1 MAAQFSFAFLEF
13 CWGTKR
19 YASPFNFGRK
29 SSTHLS
35 YFKFSRLINVFL
47 FQFRVLRC
55 RAFQCFFFFS
65 FFPFSQ
71 VKNTW
76 ENFRLDFLRKKG
88 KRGAWFIINLMQNVY
103 KFILLFSKTPLF
115 LMMVLLV
122 RICGRCHL
130 HLRMDVF
137 MFWITGLIW
146 RPLKIKSL
154 TTIFKLSGYFSA
166 ECTRSREE
174 Q

>member
-1 MAAQFSFAFLEF
+1 MFYFFSFEF
-13 CWGTKR
+13 
-19 YASPFNFGRK
+19 FVVV
-29 SSTHLS
+29 H
-35 YFKFSRLINVFL
+35 FSVS
-47 FQFRVLRC
+47 
-55 RAFQCFFFFS
+55 FFFL

-103 KFILLFSKTPLF
+103 KFILFFSKTLLF
-115 LMMVLLV
+115 FMMMLLV

-137 MFWITGLIW
+137 MFWISGLIW

-174 Q
+174 HSKNTGNKLERSPVPFHNGSQMHRCYSKCEFFSLERHCF